1 MAGRKARHAASTR
14 NTTCLASA
22 TQTSNPPKT
31 TMSSRKK
38 PVPCG
43 SNTRFSS
50 PASGV
55 RDGPPHRGQAAP
67 PHNHMI
73 TTANVRS
80 VTVSSPGMLC
90 TAGREG
96 GHVEPAAIDER
107 WRWDLNPRRGCPLTR
122 FRGVRPRP
130 LGDSTAGELTRIRA
144 CLPQDEAGPDL
155 LARPAR
161 REEVAEQGPALL
173 GEHPAD
179 DLRAVVQ
186 PGIPQ
191 HVPQRP

>member
-31 TMSSRKK
+31 TMRSRKK
-38 PVPCG
+38 AVPCG
-43 SNTRFSS
+43 SSTRFSS

-55 RDGPPHRGQAAP
+55 RGGPHHRGQAAP
-67 PHNHMI
+67 PH
-73 TTANVRS
+73 TTDHNSERPERDSKFPWS
-80 VTVSSPGMLC
+80 VTHNGC
-90 TAGREG
+90 EG
-96 GHVEPAAIDER
+96 GHFEPAAMAER

-144 CLPQDEAGPDL
+144 CARDDL
-155 LARPAR
+155 SGLRPPR
-161 REEVAEQGPALL
+161 REEVAQQVTAL
-173 GEHPAD
+173 G
-179 DLRAVVQ
+179 
-186 PGIPQ
+186 G
-191 HVPQRP
+191 